1 MCYCCV
7 FVVLLLCYCCLL
19 MCCCYLLFGYH
30 CSVLSQSKADS
41 LPQHRIELLTSSQ
54 VVKTEDYHC
63 WFIFPNGGTEA
74 YNCWFVFPGGGTEA
88 YICWFIFPGGQD
100 RSLPLLIHLC
110 LQPVGSWGGRRGRT
124 RGRRMRGARCQ
135 TPTGCWRLAPPPAR
149 LLQPHR
155 RPKKAIRWRRED

>member
-54 VVKTEDYHC
+54 VVKTEGYHC

-74 YNCWFVFPGGGTEA
+74 YNCWLSSQVVGQKLTFADSSSQVVKTEG
-88 YICWFIFPGGQD
+88 YHCWFIFVCSQLALGEVEEVGQGAGECEVPGV
-100 RSLPLLIHLC
+100 RLPLAAEGLHHLQQDCYSLIGDL
-110 LQPVGSWGGRRGRT
+110 
-124 RGRRMRGARCQ
+124 
-135 TPTGCWRLAPPPAR
+135 
-149 LLQPHR
+149 
-155 RPKKAIRWRRED
+155 KKQ